1 MEPFRGKLKIMIS
14 KKRTFEILN
23 KAKYGD
29 TASRIFDVLLTV
41 LILANLAA
49 VSLESVESINNK
61 YRIHF
66 IYFEYFSVII
76 FSVEYILRIW
86 VQSINPDTPSKTPL
100 GRRLRYIF
108 SFTGMIDLLA
118 ILPSLLPLFAGG
130 LDLRWLRVL
139 RMARLLKMSHFSSAL
154 EDLTTTVYE
163 ERRSLGAALYLFL
176 IAIFLS
182 SAMLYLAENKVQ
194 PDFFSSI
201 PQTMWWS
208 IITLTTVGYGDVSP
222 ITPLGQVFGAM
233 TAVMGV
239 MSVAL
244 LTGIVASGF
253 SSQMSRRKKIVE
265 AEIAEA
271 LSDGVI
277 SEEEEKHI
285 EELRKKLNLSEE
297 HVNSITEIL
306 KHEKNQ
312 GSKKNN

>member
-1 MEPFRGKLKIMIS
+1 MLNKQ
-14 KKRTFEILN
+14 RTFEILN
-23 KAKYGD
+23 KARYGD
-29 TASRIFDVLLTV
+29 TASRIFDISLTT

-61 YRIHF
+61 YRIYF
-66 IYFEYFSVII
+66 IYFEYFSVIV
-76 FSVEYILRIW
+76 FSIEYILRIW
-86 VQSINPDTPSKTPL
+86 VQSINSQSPSKTAL
-100 GRRLRYIF
+100 GR
-108 SFTGMIDLLA
+108 SFTGIIDLLA
-118 ILPSLLPLFAGG
+118 ILPSLLSLFAGG

-139 RMARLLKMSHFSSAL
+139 RMARLLKMSHYSSAL
-154 EDLTTTVYE
+154 EDLITTVYE

-194 PDFFSSI
+194 PEYFSSI

-222 ITPLGQVFGAM
+222 ITPLGQVFGAI

-253 SSQMSRRKKIVE
+253 SSQMSRRKQIVE

-297 HVNSITEIL
+297 HVESITEIL
-306 KHEKNQ
+306 KHERENK
-312 GSKKNN
+312 

>member
-1 MEPFRGKLKIMIS
+1 MLT

-29 TASRIFDVLLTV
+29 TASRIFDISLTI

-49 VSLESVESINNK
+49 VSLESVESINDK
-61 YRIHF
+61 YRIYF
-66 IYFEYFSVII
+66 IYFEYFSVIV

-86 VQSINPDTPSKTPL
+86 VQSINTQSPSKTSL

-108 SFTGMIDLLA
+108 SFTGIIDLLA

-139 RMARLLKMSHFSSAL
+139 RMARLLKMSHYSSAL
-154 EDLTTTVYE
+154 EDLITTVYE

-194 PDFFSSI
+194 PEYFSSI

-222 ITPLGQVFGAM
+222 ITPLGQFFGAI

-253 SSQMSRRKKIVE
+253 SSQMSRRKQIVE
-265 AEIAEA
+265 AEIADA
-271 LSDGVI
+271 LSDGII
-277 SEEEEKHI
+277 SEEEEQQI
-285 EELRKKLNLSEE
+285 EQLRKKLNLSEE
-297 HVNSITEIL
+297 HVNSITEML
-306 KHEKNQ
+306 KHEKKDD
-312 GSKKNN
+312 KKTN

>member
-1 MEPFRGKLKIMIS
+1 MLSQR
-14 KKRTFEILN
+14 RTFEILS

-29 TASRIFDVLLTV
+29 TASKVFDVSLSF

-49 VSLESVESINNK
+49 VCLESVDSINDEF
-61 YRIHF
+61 HF
-66 IYFEYFSVII
+66 YFLCFEYISVGI
-76 FSVEYILRIW
+76 FTLEYFLRIW
-86 VQSINPDTPSKTPL
+86 VQAINEESTSNTPF
-100 GRRLRYIF
+100 GRRVKYIF
-108 SFTGMIDLLA
+108 SFNGIIDLLA
-118 ILPSLLPLFAGG
+118 ILPSLLPLIAGG

-139 RMARLLKMSHFSSAL
+139 RMVRLLKISHYSSAL
-154 EDLTTTVYE
+154 EDLVATMYE

-182 SAMLYLAENKVQ
+182 SAMIYLAENEAQ
-194 PDFFSSI
+194 PDAFSSI

-222 ITPLGQVFGAM
+222 VTPLGQVFGAI

-239 MSVAL
+239 CSVAL

-253 SSQMSRRKKIVE
+253 SNQMSRRKEIVE

-277 SEEEEKHI
+277 SEEEQKHI
-285 EELRKKLNLSEE
+285 DELRKKLNLSEE

-306 KHEKNQ
+306 QHER
-312 GSKKNN
+312 SKKLD

>member
-1 MEPFRGKLKIMIS
+1 MIS
-14 KKRTFEILN
+14 QKRTFEILS

-29 TASRIFDVLLTV
+29 TASKIFDVSLSF

-49 VSLESVESINNK
+49 VCLESVDSINDQF
-61 YRIHF
+61 HF
-66 IYFEYFSVII
+66 YFLCFEYISVAI
-76 FSVEYILRIW
+76 FTIEYFLRIW
-86 VQSINPDTPSKTPL
+86 VQAINEESTSKTIL
-100 GRRLRYIF
+100 GRRLKYIF
-108 SFTGMIDLLA
+108 SFNGVIDLLA
-118 ILPSLLPLFAGG
+118 ILPSLLPLIAGG

-139 RMARLLKMSHFSSAL
+139 RMVRLLKISHYSSAL
-154 EDLTTTVYE
+154 EDLVATMYE

-182 SAMLYLAENKVQ
+182 SAMIYLAENEAQ
-194 PDFFSSI
+194 PEAFSSI

-222 ITPLGQVFGAM
+222 VTPLGQVFGAI

-239 MSVAL
+239 CSVAL

-253 SSQMSRRKKIVE
+253 SNQMSRRKEIVE

-277 SEEEEKHI
+277 SEEEQKHI
-285 EELRKKLNLSEE
+285 DELRKKLNLSEE
-297 HVNSITEIL
+297 HVTSITEIL
-306 KHEKNQ
+306 QHER
-312 GSKKNN
+312 SKK

>member
-1 MEPFRGKLKIMIS
+1 
-14 KKRTFEILN
+14 
-23 KAKYGD
+23 
-29 TASRIFDVLLTV
+29 
-41 LILANLAA
+41 
-49 VSLESVESINNK
+49 
-61 YRIHF
+61 
-66 IYFEYFSVII
+66 
-76 FSVEYILRIW
+76 
-86 VQSINPDTPSKTPL
+86 
-100 GRRLRYIF
+100 
-108 SFTGMIDLLA
+108 MIDLLA

-194 PDFFSSI
+194 PEFFSSI

>member
-1 MEPFRGKLKIMIS
+1 MIS
-14 KKRTFEILN
+14 QKRTLEILS

-29 TASRIFDVLLTV
+29 TASRIFDISLSF

-49 VSLESVESINNK
+49 VCLESVESINNNFHQ
-61 YRIHF
+61 YF
-66 IYFEYFSVII
+66 LFFEYISVLI
-76 FSVEYILRIW
+76 FTIEYFLRIW
-86 VQSINPDTPSKTPL
+86 VQAINVDSPAKSTL
-100 GRRLRYIF
+100 MRRIRYIF

-118 ILPSLLPLFAGG
+118 ILPSLLPLVAGG

-139 RMARLLKMSHFSSAL
+139 RMARLLKISHYSSAL
-154 EDLTTTVYE
+154 EDLMSTVYE
-163 ERRSLGAALYLFL
+163 ERKSLGAALYLFL

-182 SAMLYLAENKVQ
+182 SAMLYLAENKAQ
-194 PDFFSSI
+194 PEYFSSI

-222 ITPLGQVFGAM
+222 ITPLGQVFGAI

-253 SSQMSRRKKIVE
+253 SNQMSRRKEIVE

-277 SEEEEKHI
+277 TKEEEKHI
-285 EELRKKLNLSEE
+285 DELRKKLNLSED
-297 HVNSITEIL
+297 HVNSITEML
-306 KHEKNQ
+306 RREVVDKN
-312 GSKKNN
+312 K